1 MSGNIGKLILRIM
14 VGGLLL
20 FHGIAKA
27 LHGVAP
33 IKGMLKSHQIPE
45 MLAYAVY
52 MGEILAAIFLILGW
66 KSRFW
71 AGVIVVNMA
80 MAVYLTKLGAFLKLG
95 AHGAWAPEVP
105 MLYLLSA
112 LAIVFLGSGKY
123 AVTRD

>member
-52 MGEILAAIFLILGW
+52 MGEILAPIFLILGW